1 MRCITNAQAPSGC
14 GLVLVVGVQSAQVVL
29 AHAQD
34 LTGDVLEFLHDYVS
48 FPAGPLL

>member
-1 MRCITNAQAPSGC
+1 MRCITNAQASSGC
-14 GLVLVVGVQSAQVVL
+14 GLVLVVGVESAQVVF

-34 LTGDVLEFLHDYVS
+34 LTGDVLELLHDNVS